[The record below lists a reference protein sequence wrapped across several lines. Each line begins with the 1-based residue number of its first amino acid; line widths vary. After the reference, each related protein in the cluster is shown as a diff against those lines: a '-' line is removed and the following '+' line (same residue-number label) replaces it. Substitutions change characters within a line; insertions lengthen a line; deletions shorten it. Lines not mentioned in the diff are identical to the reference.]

1 VTDVRILTRNLTIN
15 TIVLV
20 GFVIL
25 WIYTAGTQITQREAF
40 MHEVDTFMH
49 RTDRV
54 TQADLATLR
63 ERIRGLEEEIDELR
77 GD

>member
-1 VTDVRILTRNLTIN
+1 MPFPSNKSVTAN
-15 TIVLV
+15 TIILV
-20 GFVIL
+20 SFFIL
-25 WIYTAGTQITQREAF
+25 WIYTAGTNMVEREGF

-63 ERIRGLEEEIDELR
+63 ERIRGLEEEIDELN

>member
-1 VTDVRILTRNLTIN
+1 VTEMRLLSRNLTIN
-15 TIVLV
+15 TVVLV
-20 GFVIL
+20 SFVVL